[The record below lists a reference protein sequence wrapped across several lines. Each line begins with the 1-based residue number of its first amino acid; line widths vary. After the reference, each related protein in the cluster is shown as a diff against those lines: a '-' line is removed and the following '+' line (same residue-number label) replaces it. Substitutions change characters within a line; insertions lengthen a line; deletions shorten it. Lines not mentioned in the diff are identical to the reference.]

1 MYRESGHLVF
11 NFAGM
16 KRLLHISID
25 TLTWTEGNHAWF
37 DAKLKPGTS
46 VEVHWGDGSHSTLR
60 HNPNYSMSRVAH
72 YYKSAEKKELPFEIE
87 FLSEDSEA
95 LLELVDGTCETRVK
109 RVVFDDSPALTYLQY
124 TQLHSVDFSG
134 CSNLQVLVTTEYYG
148 DKLDLSSMSRLRK
161 VICRMSNKL
170 TMLDLTRNPDI
181 EELDISSCRNL
192 RKIAVSNSSQLR
204 ILANDFTELDSHS
217 LKWLQATVERNGG
230 QIQDEWLNTEYV
242 SSGCFGQ
249 EI

>member
-1 MYRESGHLVF
+1 MYRESGHLRS
-11 NFAGM
+11 NFAAM
-16 KRLLHISID
+16 KRLLHISIE
-25 TLTWTEGNHAWF
+25 TLEWTEGNHAWF

-46 VEVHWGDGSHSTLR
+46 VEVHWGDGSRSTLR
-60 HNPNYSMSRVAH
+60 HHPGYSFSRVAH
-72 YYKSAEKKELPFEIE
+72 YYRSAEKKELPFEIE

-95 LLELVDGTCETRVK
+95 LLELVDGTWETSVK

-134 CSNLQVLVTTEYYG
+134 CPNLQVLVTTEYYG
-148 DKLDLSSMSRLRK
+148 DKIDLSSMSRLRK
-161 VICRMSNKL
+161 VICRMSEKL
-170 TMLDLTRNPDI
+170 TTLDLTCNPDI

-192 RKIAVSNSSQLR
+192 RKIAVSNSSRLR

-217 LKWLQATVERNGG
+217 LKWLQATVESNGG